1 MSADG
6 FYWAKSIP
14 AAATCD
20 VSQLTPVATCT
31 CLSCEVPIGRELVMS
46 PATQPPYGASPRQRE
61 PIDRAS
67 VNTAI
72 EVMTAWLFAFI
83 SVALIGLLP

>member
-1 MSADG
+1 
-6 FYWAKSIP
+6 
-14 AAATCD
+14 
-20 VSQLTPVATCT
+20 
-31 CLSCEVPIGRELVMS
+31 MS

-61 PIDRAS
+61 SIDRAS